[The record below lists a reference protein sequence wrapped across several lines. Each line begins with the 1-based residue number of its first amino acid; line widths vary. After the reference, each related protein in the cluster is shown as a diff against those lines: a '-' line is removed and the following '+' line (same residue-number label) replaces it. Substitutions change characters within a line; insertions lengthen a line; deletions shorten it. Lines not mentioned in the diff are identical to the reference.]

1 MWLRLGSVVLLRSL
15 IEVSLKP
22 ELAADSLKKCSFLVF
37 DASGKPIKRSGM
49 DAFGHFGPTADD
61 ELLSKLEPP
70 HLSHEYHEVPV
81 VFDEHQADARNPY
94 TSSDLNLEVPAT
106 ALVSDFGPSGNY
118 PRPGLTS

>member
-1 MWLRLGSVVLLRSL
+1 MLFTLKLRGLFLIKNVVGFFS
-15 IEVSLKP
+15 
-22 ELAADSLKKCSFLVF
+22 VF

-81 VFDEHQADARNPY
+81 VFDEHQADARSPF

-106 ALVSDFGPSGNY
+106 ALVSGFGPSGNY
-118 PRPGLTS
+118 PRPGLTSYNIICCSI